1 MAGLGEDA
9 AASAND
15 LRLEGDDEEE
25 EEEEGATDLEETDEA
40 VGTVAGGAEEGVS
53 RAGGLCACP

>member
-1 MAGLGEDA
+1 MAGLGEEA

-15 LRLEGDDEEE
+15 LRLEGDEEE
-25 EEEEGATDLEETDEA
+25 EDEEGATDLEETNEA
-40 VGTVAGGAEEGVS
+40 VGAAAGGAEEGVS